1 MVGGATK
8 EEAATKEDTTTMA
21 PVEQM
26 EVLLVQY
33 LVGKLDEIGCGHLG
47 SVHWVLP
54 SMVAMAD
61 ATTSP
66 VMVVVVVEGRMR
78 QCHFQNL
85 LK

>member
-8 EEAATKEDTTTMA
+8 EEAATKEDTTTMV

-26 EVLLVQY
+26 EVLLVQD
-33 LVGKLDEIGCGHLG
+33 LVGKLHDIGCGHLG
-47 SVHWVLP
+47 SVHWVLLLT
-54 SMVAMAD
+54 VAMAD

-66 VMVVVVVEGRMR
+66 VMAAVVVEGRMQ